1 MIYQNVTQ
9 TFISGLIF
17 ILALMQPAAAAI
29 EIVAKVNGKP
39 ITNYDV
45 EQRVNFLT
53 AITNIQL
60 NDSNRQRLETDA
72 LQMLIDEKLK
82 LQAAQS
88 IDPNIAAR
96 SLPTARGLVDSSFQQ
111 NGKSGTEI
119 LRELNL
125 DTASIQQKFVT
136 DLAWVSFIQANFG
149 ERLGDLDAKI
159 DAEIARITEN
169 AKQPQIRLSELVLVP
184 EPDRPLQD
192 LSLIHI
198 SEPTRP
204 Y

>member
-17 ILALMQPAAAAI
+17 ILALMQPATAAI

-96 SLPTARGLVDSSFQQ
+96 SLPTARELVDSSFQQ

-136 DLAWVSFIQANFG
+136 DLAWASFIQANFG
-149 ERLGDLDAKI
+149 ERLGNLDAKI
-159 DAEIARITEN
+159 DNIVRAIGSSKSYRSI
-169 AKQPQIRLSELVLVP
+169 
-184 EPDRPLQD
+184 
-192 LSLIHI
+192 
-198 SEPTRP
+198 
-204 Y
+204 

>member
-72 LQMLIDEKLK
+72 LQMLICLLYTSPSPRD
-82 LQAAQS
+82 
-88 IDPNIAAR
+88 
-96 SLPTARGLVDSSFQQ
+96 RG
-111 NGKSGTEI
+111 
-119 LRELNL
+119 
-125 DTASIQQKFVT
+125 
-136 DLAWVSFIQANFG
+136 
-149 ERLGDLDAKI
+149 
-159 DAEIARITEN
+159 
-169 AKQPQIRLSELVLVP
+169 
-184 EPDRPLQD
+184 
-192 LSLIHI
+192 
-198 SEPTRP
+198 
-204 Y
+204 